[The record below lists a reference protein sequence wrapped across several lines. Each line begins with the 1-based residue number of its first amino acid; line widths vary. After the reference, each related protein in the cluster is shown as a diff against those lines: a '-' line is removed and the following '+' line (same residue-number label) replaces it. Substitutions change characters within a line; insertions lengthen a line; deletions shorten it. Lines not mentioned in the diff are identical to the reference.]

1 MAGKK
6 KHRRRRHRLQQQSGA
21 LRRVQKTAVSSGAA
35 EPSGAPVNVAAEPI
49 LARVE
54 LPVVGTGSA
63 SGPSEP
69 SAKQRSPAL
78 RVWRNRNYLLFE
90 AGWFP
95 QSITTWIQRIGVTW
109 LAWELTHSNAWVG
122 AIAAADLAPMI
133 VLAPIAGAMADRA
146 SNAMRLLRLTK
157 VLMLAQA
164 VVLAVLMYADLMSIE
179 ILFALSLVTG
189 VIHPYASAARQIV
202 LASSVVREDFPSA
215 IALDS
220 ALFQS
225 CRFIGP
231 ALAAI
236 MIVWWGVSSTFIAH
250 IAGNVILLATLMFM
264 KIEPRDRRGH
274 VRRSL
279 LIEIADSVNY
289 TRGHGAIWPLF
300 LLLTVASI
308 LLRPVQELLP
318 GFASKVF
325 DAGPEG
331 LGWLASSMGIG
342 ATASATWIAF
352 RGRIEGL
359 SNWAIAGGLILVL
372 ATLGFAATDQ
382 LWLGLIFAGLTAF
395 GINTMSTSIQT
406 ITQSVVSDGM
416 RGRVM
421 SLYSLIFRGLPAIGA
436 LVLGSIA
443 DKIGLSRTFTIVAL
457 MSLCVWGLV
466 AVKARTIAEA
476 VRRDM

>member
-6 KHRRRRHRLQQQSGA
+6 KRRRRRHRLQQQGGA
-21 LRRVQKTAVSSGAA
+21 SRPLRKAVAASMLPRAIVDAGATAVADRSA
-35 EPSGAPVNVAAEPI
+35 EPSAAAATAPPDAP
-49 LARVE
+49 
-54 LPVVGTGSA
+54 G
-63 SGPSEP
+63 
-69 SAKQRSPAL
+69 KQLSPAL

-90 AGWFP
+90 AGSLP

-146 SNAMRLLRLTK
+146 SNAMWLLRLTK
-157 VLMLAQA
+157 LLMLAQA
-164 VVLAVLMYADLMSIE
+164 VLLAVLMYANLMTIE
-179 ILFALSLVTG
+179 LLFALSLVTG
-189 VIHPYASAARQIV
+189 VIHPYASAGRQIV

-220 ALFQS
+220 ALFQC

-236 MIVWWGVSSTFIAH
+236 MIVWWNVGSTFVAH
-250 IAGNVILLATLMFM
+250 IVGNAILLATLMAM
-264 KIEPRDRRGH
+264 TIEPRDRRGQ

-289 TRGHGAIWPLF
+289 ARGHGAIWPLF
-300 LLLTVASI
+300 LLLAVASI

-325 DAGPEG
+325 NAGPEG
-331 LGWLASSMGIG
+331 LGWLASSMGVG
-342 ATASATWIAF
+342 ATLSATWIAF

-359 SNWAIAGGLILVL
+359 SNWAITGGLILVL

-421 SLYSLIFRGLPAIGA
+421 SLYSLIFRGLPAIGS

-443 DKIGLSRTFTIVAL
+443 DKIGLSRTFVIVAL

-466 AVKARTIAEA
+466 ALKARAIGDA
-476 VRRDM
+476 VRRDL

>member
-1 MAGKK
+1 MPKVEPSPERPA
-6 KHRRRRHRLQQQSGA
+6 A
-21 LRRVQKTAVSSGAA
+21 TAVGHMAPAGDAAPAGAA
-35 EPSGAPVNVAAEPI
+35 G
-49 LARVE
+49 E
-54 LPVVGTGSA
+54 LP
-63 SGPSEP
+63 
-69 SAKQRSPAL
+69 AKQRSPAL

-90 AGWFP
+90 LGSLP

-146 SNAMRLLRLTK
+146 RNAMRLLRLTK
-157 VLMLAQA
+157 VLMLLQA
-164 VVLAVLMYADLMSIE
+164 VLLVVLMYANLMSIE
-179 ILFALSLVTG
+179 LLFALSLVTG

-236 MIVWWGVSSTFIAH
+236 MIVWWDVGSTFVSH
-250 IAGNVILLATLMFM
+250 IVGNAILLATLMFM
-264 KIEPRDRRGH
+264 TIEPRDRRGH
-274 VRRSL
+274 IRRSL

-289 TRGHGAIWPLF
+289 ARGHGAIWPLF
-300 LLLTVASI
+300 LLLAVASI

-325 DAGPEG
+325 NAGPEG
-331 LGWLASSMGIG
+331 LGWLASSMGVG
-342 ATASATWIAF
+342 ATLSATWIAL

-359 SNWAIAGGLILVL
+359 STWAIAGGLILVM

-421 SLYSLIFRGLPAIGA
+421 SLYSLIFRGLPAIGS

-443 DKIGLSRTFTIVAL
+443 DNIGLSRTFTIVAA

-466 AVKARTIAEA
+466 ALKAREIGAA